1 MTILEE
7 TFTLANGVKIHKVGL
22 GTWQS
27 APNDAYKATKFALEN
42 GYFHIDT
49 AYVYGN
55 QVEVGQGIKD
65 SGVMRNKVFITSK
78 IPAEWKSYDESIKAI
93 NESLEQLGVDY
104 IDLMLIH
111 APRPWSE
118 MHQRPIGERYY
129 KKNAEMWR
137 ALEDAYEDG
146 KLRTIG
152 VSNFDV
158 DDLEH
163 LAQEARIQPMVNQI
177 IPNYPKLSQIIY
189 HTGNTNTEVVD
200 YCQKHDIL
208 VEGYSPIA
216 TGRLLGNKHVQAIAD
231 KPGKTI
237 PQICIRDLLEKDI
250 LPLPKSVHEN
260 YVVQNIAVNFIIDA
274 EDMTYLYSL

>member
-27 APNDAYKATKFALEN
+27 EPNDAYKATKFALEN

-55 QVEVGQGIKD
+55 QVEVGQGLKD
-65 SGVMRNKVFITSK
+65 SGVARDKIFITSK

-93 NESLEQLGVDY
+93 DESLEQLGVDY

-118 MHQRPIGERYY
+118 MHQRPIGKRYY
-129 KKNAEMWR
+129 DENAEMWR
-137 ALEDAYEDG
+137 ALEDAYESG
-146 KLRTIG
+146 KLRAIG

-158 DDLEH
+158 DDLKY
-163 LAQEARIQPMVNQI
+163 LAQKARIQPMVNQI
-177 IPNYPKLSQIIY
+177 IY
-189 HTGNTNTEVVD
+189 HIGNTNAEVLD

-216 TGRLLGNKHVQAIAD
+216 TGRLLGNKRVQEIAD
-231 KPGKTI
+231 KYGKSI
-237 PQICIRDLLEKDI
+237 PQICIRYLLEKGI

-260 YVVQNIAVNFIIDA
+260 YIVQNAAVDFVIDA
-274 EDMTYLYSL
+274 VDMAYLDSL